1 MDIDGFHHV
10 CRAAAS
16 IANSTELTVFGSAS
30 VLPYLYEKGIRS
42 MSALM
47 GSATL
52 ATHELDVTVGDGKLD
67 TAIDATIGELSSFDE
82 TFGYYGHG
90 AGIEVALLPSRWK
103 ERARRISY
111 EFLDGSVNITVPHPH
126 DTMVAKLAAG
136 REKDYVFAIAL
147 LKVFPASRET
157 LEHLT
162 DEAIEAHT
170 DQREQIE
177 TCVRR
182 FLNTHPGAL
191 AVTDM
196 PDNGPGL

>member
-10 CRAAAS
+10 CRAAVS
-16 IANSTELTVFGSAS
+16 IANVTELTVFGSAS

-42 MSALM
+42 MSVFM

-52 ATHELDVTVGDGKLD
+52 ATHELDVTAGDDKLD
-67 TAIDATIGELSSFDE
+67 TTIDAIIGELSQFDE

-90 AGIEVALLPSRWK
+90 AGIEVALLPSGWK

-111 EFLDGSVNITVPHPH
+111 KFLNGSVNITVPHPH

-136 REKDYVFAIAL
+136 REKDHRFAIAL

-157 LEHLT
+157 IERLAG
-162 DEAIEAHT
+162 EAVEAHEE
-170 DQREQIE
+170 QQAQIE
-177 TCVRR
+177 TCVRH
-182 FLNTHPGAL
+182 FLDAHPEAL
-191 AVTDM
+191 SVSCT
-196 PDNGPGL
+196 PETGPGM